1 MKRYL
6 FIPMFTLLSQ
16 LALADLAVI
25 VSSQSPISSLSENE
39 VRQLFTGQIKT
50 LSGMRV
56 EPLDMPGGSDLRN
69 RFYQGLMGRSPEQMR
84 AYWTRL
90 IFTGQGKPPQEVM
103 NQDEL
108 ARLLKGSPNS
118 IGYLPGDQVPADA
131 KVVFRV
137 Q

>member
-6 FIPMFTLLSQ
+6 IIPVFTLLSQ
-16 LALADLAVI
+16 LALADLAV
-25 VSSQSPISSLSENE
+25 VVNSQSPISSLTENE

-50 LSGMRV
+50 LSGLRI
-56 EPLDMPGGSDLRN
+56 EPLDMPSGSAIRN
-69 RFYQGLMGRSPEQMR
+69 RFYAALMGRSPEQMR

-90 IFTGQGKPPQEVM
+90 IFTGQGKPPQEAV

-108 ARLLKGSPNS
+108 ARLLQQSPTT
-118 IGYLPGDQVPADA
+118 IGYLPDDQVPADTR
-131 KVVFRV
+131 VVFRL